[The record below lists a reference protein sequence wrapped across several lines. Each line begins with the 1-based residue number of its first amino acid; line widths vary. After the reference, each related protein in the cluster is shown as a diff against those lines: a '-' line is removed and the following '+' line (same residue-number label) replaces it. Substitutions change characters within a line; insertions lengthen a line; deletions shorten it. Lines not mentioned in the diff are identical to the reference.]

1 VRRSSA
7 WLAVVAGLA
16 VLAYITLNTVRTEGP
31 GSRGVPAGERMPPF
45 AVLLARADRQCDG
58 RPCDAALNCDVRGRD
73 VLNVCDLER
82 RGPVALAFVAEGED
96 ECREQID
103 VLERLKPRYPG
114 VQFAAIAI
122 RGDRDDLL
130 RTIRERHWT
139 LPVGYDHDGA
149 IANTY
154 AVAVC
159 PTITFAE
166 RGGVVRETSIGLL
179 GEDEIA
185 RRLERLG

>member
-16 VLAYITLNTVRTEGP
+16 VLAYITLNSLRTEGP
-31 GSRGVPAGERMPPF
+31 GSRGVPAGEQLPPF
-45 AVLLARADRQCDG
+45 SVLLAQSDRECEG
-58 RPCDAALNCDVRGRD
+58 GPCDAALNCDVRGRD

-82 RGPVALAFVAEGED
+82 RGPVALAFLDAGED
-96 ECREQID
+96 DCREQID
-103 VLERLKPRYPG
+103 VLERLRPRYPR

-130 RTIRERHWT
+130 RTIRERRWT

-149 IANTY
+149 VANVY

-166 RGGVVRETSIGLL
+166 RGGAVRDTSIGLL
-179 GEDEIA
+179 GEAELA
-185 RRLERLG
+185 RRLDRLG